1 MKRKTVLL
9 ISLLVIAK
17 LSYSQNTF
25 IVHEDMSR
33 TDIVYKID
41 TITIHTHKYE
51 LKEVDNPKYLQKKSS
66 IDSLKHLIN
75 GLSLFKINK
84 KTELENL
91 LRAEEYELNSD
102 YDKVYKEKLKR
113 WMPVEPMT
121 RTISTVNADEN
132 MSPKLSGKFSPV
144 DLNFF
149 YGELYVFT
157 GDTLNFKKREII
169 SLDSLQN
176 YDSNYGQ
183 RDAQKMGVI
192 TCEEYSSM
200 YPESNNVYLIRDI
213 ESNTYYITFENFL
226 LKHAVKDE
234 MYALSKVIKKYN
246 LKISEGEDE
255 RYKVVEYKG
264 KRCILT
270 PSVVN
275 ELAKGNVSIITNMS
289 NSVSKFK
296 SYTNKGEVL
305 TVKIIKHIQAYQS
318 VTLTIKRLEQWKKD
332 TKQLGE
338 YRQKINTLPY
348 NTSPEYYKQL
358 DAQMITKSSDNSDI
372 FLQSSQLLGI

>member
-1 MKRKTVLL
+1 MKRKIVLL
-9 ISLLVIAK
+9 SLLVIAK
-17 LSYSQNTF
+17 LSYSQDTF
-25 IVHEDMSR
+25 IVQEDMSR

-41 TITIHTHKYE
+41 TVTIHTYKYE
-51 LKEVDNPKYLQKKSS
+51 LKEVDNLKYLQKKSS
-66 IDSLKHLIN
+66 IDSLKHLISE
-75 GLSLFKINK
+75 LSLFKINK

-91 LRAEEYELNSD
+91 LRTEEHELR
-102 YDKVYKEKLKR
+102 YDKEKVYQEKFKK
-113 WMPVEPMT
+113 WMPIEPIT
-121 RTISTVNADEN
+121 RIISTVNADEN

-144 DLNFF
+144 VLNYF
-149 YGELYVFT
+149 YGELYVIT

-176 YDSNYGQ
+176 YDSNYDQ
-183 RDAQKMGVI
+183 RDAQNMGVI
-192 TCEEYSSM
+192 ICKEYSSM
-200 YPESNNVYLIRDI
+200 YPKSNNVYLIRDI
-213 ESNTYYITFENFL
+213 ESNIYYITFENFL
-226 LKHAVKDE
+226 FNHAVKDE

-246 LKISEGEDE
+246 LKVSKGEDE

-275 ELAKGNVSIITNMS
+275 ELAKGNVSIITKMS

-296 SYTNKGEVL
+296 SYINKGEVL
-305 TVKIIKHIQAYQS
+305 TVKIVKHIQAYQS
-318 VTLTIKRLEQWKKD
+318 TTLTSKRLEQWKKD

-338 YRQKINTLPY
+338 YRQRINTLPY

-358 DAQMITKSSDNSDI
+358 DSQMITKSSNNSDI
-372 FLQSSQLLGI
+372 YLQSSQLLGI